1 MKFIWSDKPE
11 FQIGAVTGESEL
23 VPEKRYLTLEFW
35 GITKSQ
41 IKVLE
46 GAKEVPCETSYDN
59 EKNVLI
65 VQVKGHAASET
76 LMVQFTDEVMLGEN
90 HVEQRVLDF
99 LQQAEI
105 SFTLKE
111 KIIAFVRRQSDPVL
125 MAGELC
131 SNDLNPEL
139 AGVLMEILTAKKN

>member
-1 MKFIWSDKPE
+1 M
-11 FQIGAVTGESEL
+11 
-23 VPEKRYLTLEFW
+23 
-35 GITKSQ
+35 
-41 IKVLE
+41 
-46 GAKEVPCETSYDN
+46 PCETSYDN

-65 VQVKGHAASET
+65 VQVERHAASET
-76 LMVQFTDEVMLGEN
+76 LMVQFTEKTMLGEN

-105 SFTLKE
+105 SFSLKE
-111 KIIAFVRRQSDPVL
+111 KIIASVRRQSDPVL